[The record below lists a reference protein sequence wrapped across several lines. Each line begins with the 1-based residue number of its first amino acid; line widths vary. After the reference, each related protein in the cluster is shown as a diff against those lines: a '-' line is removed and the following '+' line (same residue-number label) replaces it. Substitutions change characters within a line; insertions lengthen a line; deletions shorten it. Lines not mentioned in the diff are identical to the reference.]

1 MLLPAAHRS
10 ASCPQR
16 AVALALLALLTL
28 FGTNLLG
35 SCAAAPVSRQHGPT
49 RVGLYDFRS
58 QRRFELVN
66 EAHTAR
72 LDQYSTVR
80 ANADRKVQ
88 SNEIVAE
95 LTGWLEAEG
104 FAALARDGAS
114 PSRGATDAV
123 WALEVEREGKAR
135 HLVVSKSTSPED
147 YAHCRKLKDGFLDIY
162 NATYAGQATQTKQ
175 GESPFLAPEP
185 PSRVRRGQ

>member
-1 MLLPAAHRS
+1 MPVPA
-10 ASCPQR
+10 
-16 AVALALLALLTL
+16 
-28 FGTNLLG
+28 LLG
-35 SCAAAPVSRQHGPT
+35 SARGPLWACVVPLLAFLGSCSSAPKADQTAPT
-49 RVGLYDFRS
+49 RIGLYDFRS

-72 LDQYSTVR
+72 LDQYSKVR
-80 ANADRKVQ
+80 ENADRKVQ

-95 LTGWLEAEG
+95 LTGWLETEG
-104 FAALARDGAS
+104 FGALAREGPS

-123 WALEVEREGKAR
+123 WALEVEREGKPR
-135 HLVVSKSTSPED
+135 HLVVSKSTSPAD
-147 YAHCRKLKDGFLDIY
+147 YARCRKLKDGFLDIY

-185 PSRVRRGQ
+185 PSRIRRGQ